1 MLPKSFVWLTLFLS
15 WAALTSA
22 QGIRQKLETL
32 EGQLSLQTTELA
44 DYAPTL
50 YGKAEKSVGALRK
63 SFDASGAFSD
73 QDYAKAKSDYEALKI
88 VTEKAIVQ
96 LSKAKPLHESIL
108 KSNFARSIDPKLFKK
123 AENSYREAISF
134 GEKQQFDKQK
144 LAAKRAEADYKALL
158 KKAQDQLKMQMGPA
172 LTAAQTGA
180 TADISLMNGNM
191 LDPKSLPAVDGMV
204 ARMRPNRALQGM
216 LFDPPFLVYGDPYN
230 PPPPPPKGPT
240 PPVVAAIVRRTNNTM
255 NINWHDRAD
264 DETGNRILRT
274 TDLLNWTNISER
286 GVLPKFALQT
296 YSDINLTA
304 NTRYCYQIETYNN
317 EGARRS
323 QLRCAYT
330 KADYSIPIWRL
341 QLVVK
346 VANLDNADSNDE
358 FGISLEGLTWTYTY
372 MDYARQ
378 NLNRNATCSFDL
390 NLNHVEDI
398 NDISNFML
406 QKIGGDKLLIESF
419 CLLANN
425 AGTSDTLFSQYFGR
439 TNATALN
446 LGGYSVSHEELW
458 GSENWNTFVQAS
470 LDSDT
475 HNIPSI
481 EFSNG
486 QVQVVIKKAELLS
499 RLEARIGHELHADPR
514 LKGRVA
520 WGKLFGEGVE
530 MTRKNN
536 NTFAVDLDLKAIID
550 YFFDQEVDVDFELS
564 FEKECTEDGDL
575 VLKINSF
582 NYKTNWDDS
591 KLLELLNI
599 ETPDLPEIEQEI
611 AFDLPEGV
619 SCDNL
624 QVSLNA
630 DGDLV
635 ICCFPISL
643 GNN

>member
-1 MLPKSFVWLTLFLS
+1 MLPKSLLWLTIFIS
-15 WAALTSA
+15 WTAMTSA
-22 QGIRQKLETL
+22 QGIRQKLEML
-32 EGQLSLQTTELA
+32 EGQISLQTTELA

-50 YGKAEKSVGALRK
+50 YSKAEKSVGGLRK
-63 SFDASGAFSD
+63 SFDTSGNFSD
-73 QDYAKAKSDYEALKI
+73 QDYNKAKADYEALKL
-88 VTEKAIVQ
+88 VAD
-96 LSKAKPLHESIL
+96 KAKINLGKAKSLHESIL
-108 KSNFARSIDPKLFKK
+108 KSNLARAIDPKLFQK
-123 AENSYREAISF
+123 AENSYREALSF

-144 LAAKRAEADYKALL
+144 LAAKRAEIDYKALL
-158 KKAQDQLKMQMGPA
+158 KKAQDQLKMELGPE
-172 LTAAQTGA
+172 LNVAQAGA
-180 TADISLMNGNM
+180 TADLTLMNGNL
-191 LDPKSLPAVDGMV
+191 LDPKILPAVDGMV
-204 ARMRPNRALQGM
+204 ARMRPNRALQGS
-216 LFDPPFLVYGDPYN
+216 VYGFPLFAFDDPYF
-230 PPPPPPKGPT
+230 PPLPPPKGPT
-240 PPVVAAIVRRTNNTM
+240 PPVVAAIVSRTNNSM
-255 NINWHDRAD
+255 SINWHDRSD

-286 GVLPKFALQT
+286 GILPKFALQNYT
-296 YSDINLTA
+296 DNNLTA
-304 NTRYCYQIETYNN
+304 NTRYCYQIESYNN

-330 KADYSIPIWRL
+330 KAGYSIPIWRL

-346 VANLDNADSNDE
+346 VANLENAGSDDE

-378 NLNRNATCSFDL
+378 NLNKNTTCSFDL

-425 AGTSDTLFSQYFGR
+425 AGTRDTLFSQYFGR

-446 LGGYSVSHEELW
+446 LGSYTVSHEELW
-458 GSENWNTFVQAS
+458 GTENWNTFVQAS
-470 LDSDT
+470 LNSNI
-475 HNIPSI
+475 HNVPSV

-486 QVQVVIKKAELLS
+486 QIQVVIKKAELLS
-499 RLEARIGHELHADPR
+499 RLEARIGHELHVDPR
-514 LKGRVA
+514 LRGCIV

-536 NTFAVDLDLKAIID
+536 NTFSVDLDLKAVID

-564 FEKECTEDGDL
+564 FEKECDSNGDL
-575 VLKINSF
+575 VLKLNSY

-599 ETPDLPEIEQEI
+599 DTPDLPEIEQEI
-611 AFDLPEGV
+611 VFNLPEDV

-630 DGDLV
+630 NGDLV
-635 ICCFPISL
+635 ICCFPINF